1 MRTPHEIYAAYTIM
15 PTLQLHQLRV
25 AAVAKLVCDNFKRP
39 VNTRDVILACL
50 FHDMGNV
57 IKSDFSAFP
66 DFCEP
71 QGVAYWEGV
80 KSTFI
85 QKYGTNSHQANVA
98 IAGEI
103 GLPESVVALIDGI
116 AYSKMASILEGSSYE
131 RKICEYADTRVG
143 PRGVLSQQER
153 MLEGKWRY
161 EKRKKEEE
169 DKVEPYYADS
179 GFDTLLHLA
188 HGVERQIFAETTM
201 KPEDINDRM
210 VAPLIEELWEYAVA

>member
-1 MRTPHEIYAAYTIM
+1 MKTPREIYAAYTIM

-25 AAVAKLVCDNFKRP
+25 AAVAKLVCDNLKRP
-39 VNTRDVILACL
+39 VNTHDVILACL
-50 FHDMGNV
+50 FHDMGNI

-71 QGVAYWEGV
+71 QGIAYWEGV
-80 KSTFI
+80 KVRFI
-85 QKYGTNSHQANVA
+85 QKYGANTHQVNVA

-103 GLPESVVALIDGI
+103 GLPEGVVALIDGI

-153 MLEGKWRY
+153 MLEGKWRHD
-161 EKRKKEEE
+161 KRKKEEAE
-169 DKVEPYYADS
+169 KLEPYYVDT
-179 GFDTLLHLA
+179 GFETLLHLA
-188 HGVERQIFAETTM
+188 HGIERQIFSETTM
-201 KPEDINDRM
+201 KPEDINDVA
-210 VAPLIEELWEYAVA
+210 VAPLIEELWEYGVA

>member
-1 MRTPHEIYAAYTIM
+1 MKTPREIYAAYTIM

-25 AAVAKLVCDNFKRP
+25 AAVGKLICDNFRKP
-39 VNTRDVILACL
+39 INTHDVILACL
-50 FHDMGNV
+50 FHDMGNI

-71 QGVAYWEGV
+71 QGIPYWESV
-80 KSTFI
+80 KNTFI
-85 QKYGTNSHQANVA
+85 EKYGVNSHQANVA

-131 RKICEYADTRVG
+131 RKICEYADTRIG

-153 MLEGKWRY
+153 MLEGKWRHD
-161 EKRKKEEE
+161 KRKKEAEE
-169 DKVEPYYADS
+169 RLEPYYVDS

-188 HGVERQIFAETTM
+188 HGVERQIFAETALT
-201 KPEDINDRM
+201 PEAINDRA
-210 VAPLIEELWEYAVA
+210 VAPLIEELWAYKVD